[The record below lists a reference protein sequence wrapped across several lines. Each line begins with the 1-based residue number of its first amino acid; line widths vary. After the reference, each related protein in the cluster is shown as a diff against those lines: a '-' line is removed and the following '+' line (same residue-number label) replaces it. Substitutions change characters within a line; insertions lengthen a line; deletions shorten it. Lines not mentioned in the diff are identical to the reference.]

1 MISLE
6 YTFDAEL
13 WLWSAKDAWT
23 FVTLPL
29 DAAEEIRF
37 FHTGKGKPRR
47 GFGSIRVKVAC
58 GGSEWRTSIF
68 PDSRSGSY
76 VLPVKA
82 AIRRAADITVGDTAT
97 FNLSVLDEPM

>member
-1 MISLE
+1 MINLE

-47 GFGSIRVKVAC
+47 GFGSIRVKVTC

-82 AIRRAADITVGDTAT
+82 AIRRAESITVGDTVP
-97 FNLSVLDEPM
+97 FHLSIVDDPA